1 MDGLVAQI
9 GIALI
14 VVGPMVVSVFLGGFL
29 LQRRKAIARARRK
42 SPIGF
47 DLLRPPGHGLG
58 EQIEQLQEDLWEQ
71 LFRLMFVPTLAV
83 ALYFGQIALLGDK
96 KVGLGVA
103 LIYGTLTVANA
114 AYCLRQLLK
123 IATELDKLKAG
134 YDAELAVGQ
143 ELNQLMH
150 QGALVFHDFPAEQF
164 NIDHVVVARQGVFAV
179 ETKGYTKLAEGDGR
193 KNATVV
199 FDGKKLVFPNYST
212 TKPLEQSAR
221 QAKWLT
227 EWLSSAIGT
236 RVRAA
241 PVLALPGWFV
251 DPSGEGTVIVLSG
264 RMLKTLLEKNA
275 HQLLTDQT
283 IQQIAHQLGQRCRDV
298 TPLYSR

>member
-9 GIALI
+9 GIALV
-14 VVGPMVVSVFLGGFL
+14 VVGPMVASVFLGAFL
-29 LQRRKAIARARRK
+29 LQRRKAMARARRK

-71 LFRLMFVPTLAV
+71 LFRLMFVPTAVV
-83 ALYFGQIALLGDK
+83 ALYFGQVALLGDGS
-96 KVGLGVA
+96 VGLGVA
-103 LIYGTLTVANA
+103 LIYGALTLANA
-114 AYCLRQLLK
+114 AYSLRQLLK
-123 IATELDKLKAG
+123 TATELDKLKAG

-143 ELNQLMH
+143 ELNQLMR
-150 QGALVFHDFPAEQF
+150 QGAHVFHDFPAERF
-164 NIDHVVVARQGVFAV
+164 NIDHIVVARQGVFAV

-212 TKPLEQSAR
+212 IKPLDQSVR
-221 QAKWLT
+221 QAKWLS
-227 EWLSSAIGT
+227 EWLSSATGA

-241 PVLALPGWFV
+241 AVLALPGWFV
-251 DPSGEGTVIVLSG
+251 DPAGEGAVIVLSG
-264 RMLKTLLEKNA
+264 RMLKSLLE
-275 HQLLTDQT
+275 QQTPQTLTDQT
-283 IQQIAHQLGQRCRDV
+283 IQQIVHQLGQRCRDV
-298 TPLYSR
+298 KPLYSR

>member
-71 LFRLMFVPTLAV
+71 LFRLMFVPTAVV

-96 KVGLGVA
+96 NVGLGVA
-103 LIYGTLTVANA
+103 LIYGALTVANA

-227 EWLSSAIGT
+227 EWLSSATGT

-251 DPSGEGTVIVLSG
+251 DPGGEGTVIVLSG

-275 HQLLTDQT
+275 HQSLTDQT